1 MDKSVN
7 MKIVIIGGR
16 GTAIVIA
23 DQIWDARQ
31 RFGMDIEV
39 LGLALDDHSGGDEV
53 SGYPILC
60 DIKDAY
66 EKFKKYDDVKFI
78 YQLYRPDLMR
88 ERTQILTDLN
98 IPIEKFCNF
107 IHPSVMLAKSA
118 KIGLGNVL
126 LSNVVENCNTILGN
140 FNTVNSGTLLGHD
153 ITVGNNNYFAGQV
166 CVGSGLSIGNENFIG
181 LNSSIRNGITIGNNN
196 IVGMSSNITKSV
208 DSNCVLYGNP
218 AIIKPQLNHIIR

>member
-1 MDKSVN
+1 

-78 YQLYRPDLMR
+78 YQLYRPDSMR
-88 ERTQILTDLN
+88 ERTQILTELN
-98 IPIEKFCNF
+98 IPQEKFCNF

-118 KIGLGNVL
+118 KIGIGNVL
-126 LSNVVENCNTILGN
+126 LANVVVNCNAILGN

-153 ITVGNNNYFAGQV
+153 IKVGNNNYFAGQV

-181 LNSSIRNGITIGNNN
+181 LNSSIRNGIIIGNNN

-208 DSNCVLYGNP
+208 DNNCVLYGNP

>member
-1 MDKSVN
+1 
-7 MKIVIIGGR
+7 MKIVLIGGR

-78 YQLYRPDLMR
+78 YQLYRPDSMR
-88 ERTQILTDLN
+88 ERTQILTELN
-98 IPIEKFCNF
+98 IPQEKFCNF

-118 KIGLGNVL
+118 KIGIGNVL
-126 LSNVVENCNTILGN
+126 LANVVVNCNAILGN
-140 FNTVNSGTLLGHD
+140 FNTVNSGTLLEHD
-153 ITVGNNNYFAGQV
+153 IKVGNNNYFAGQV

-181 LNSSIRNGITIGNNN
+181 LNSSIRNGIIIGNNN

-208 DSNCVLYGNP
+208 DNNCVLYGNP